1 MAKQLLRLFPHPSTV
16 FDLENLYLYHHGWYQ
31 PGQTKPT
38 VVANFVTS
46 LDGRIAI
53 SKDATSDLH
62 LPESLTSK
70 EDFRLFLELYAQAD
84 CLITH
89 GGYLRALEQEK
100 LGNIL
105 QLPGDQDFE
114 DLHVWR
120 KQQGL
125 SPHPDIV
132 IASST
137 LDFPIHSSIKESGQ
151 KIYIATGQQ
160 ADPSMIKKW
169 KQQGHEVLITGK
181 SKYVEGAPLV
191 KALAERNYQ
200 HIYLIAGPKMLHTMV
215 QGQQLNKLYLSS
227 SHQFLGGEVFR
238 TLLDGDVLTQCRLQL
253 NSLFYDE
260 ASENK
265 CGQFFSSYECIYI
278 EQMIGNNNHD

>member
-1 MAKQLLRLFPHPSTV
+1 MAKQLLRLFPHPSTE
-16 FDLENLYLYHHGWYQ
+16 FDLENLYLHHHGWYQ
-31 PGQTKPT
+31 SDRTKPT
-38 VVANFVTS
+38 VTANFVTS

-53 SKDATSDLH
+53 SKDASSDLH
-62 LPESLTSK
+62 LPEALTSK

-89 GGYLRALEQEK
+89 GGYLRSLANEK

-105 QLPGDQDFE
+105 QLPNDAEFS
-114 DLHVWR
+114 DLHEWR

-125 SPHPDIV
+125 KPFADIV
-132 IASST
+132 IASAS
-137 LDFPIHSSIKESGQ
+137 LDFPMHPSMGESEQ
-151 KIYIATGQQ
+151 KIYIATGQN
-160 ADPSMIKKW
+160 ADSDLIEKW
-169 KQQGHEVLITGK
+169 EQQGYEVLITGK
-181 SKYVEGAPLV
+181 SKFVEGSPLI
-191 KALAERNYQ
+191 KALAERDYQ

-215 QGQQLNKLYLSS
+215 QDQLLDKLYLSS

-238 TLLDGDVLTQCRLQL
+238 TLLDGDVLTKCRLKL

-265 CGQFFSSYECIYI
+265 CGQFFTSYECIYKK
-278 EQMIGNNNHD
+278 